1 MAFRPFDLSR
11 KVSLVTGGNGGIGFA
26 MAAALAQAGSDIVIW
41 GRKAEKNAGAVAALR
56 AMGARVFDIALDIS
70 DRTAV
75 DEAMARSVAEMGRID
90 CFIANA
96 AIGKRGTPFRDIDS
110 AVLDDVIAT
119 NLRGTMWCLRAA
131 AAAMSDRARAGDPG
145 GSIIGVSTIATF
157 QGVSC
162 NQAYATTKG
171 AMIPL
176 IRSIAVEYGR
186 QGIRANTITPGWIA
200 TDRTAWARENGS
212 ASDAVVKRTPA
223 GRWGDPADFG
233 GIAVYLA
240 SDASRFHTGD
250 DFVIDGGYTIF

>member
-1 MAFRPFDLSR
+1 M
-11 KVSLVTGGNGGIGFA
+11 
-26 MAAALAQAGSDIVIW
+26 
-41 GRKAEKNAGAVAALR
+41 
-56 AMGARVFDIALDIS
+56 
-70 DRTAV
+70 
-75 DEAMARSVAEMGRID
+75 
-90 CFIANA
+90 
-96 AIGKRGTPFRDIDS
+96 
-110 AVLDDVIAT
+110 
-119 NLRGTMWCLRAA
+119 
-131 AAAMSDRARAGDPG
+131 
-145 GSIIGVSTIATF
+145 ATF